1 MSYANTTIS
10 TISTEKEFVT
20 AFITSITSVTNRI
33 TRTSTTATCEDIY
46 DAGSGTPTFTL
57 KVDNNFE
64 LVFTRSSSLSSGTDR
79 FYLTVNNLLRGTQE
93 TTNFLG
99 LLFRTSGTGV
109 GYTQSVPRTWKFIIA
124 ANDKAVTLM
133 LGHYST
139 DFSSNGV
146 RLASVVDTVNATAY
160 IEDDNLAD
168 SGIFYFSD
176 GTSGTL
182 RHRMFYMYDI
192 SNPAKVEI
200 IRNKVALLRGVSP
213 VSRANTL
220 SGIYDCSNVSL
231 SYIPITIGGVNYYAV
246 NEFTLL
252 PI

>member
-79 FYLTVNNLLRGTQE
+79 FNLTVNNLLRGTQE
-93 TTNFLG
+93 TPNWG

-109 GYTQSVPRTWKFIIA
+109 GYTQSVPRTWKFLTA
-124 ANDKAVTLM
+124 ANDKALILM
-133 LGHYST
+133 LGGYDT
-139 DFSSNGV
+139 VISSSGL
-146 RLASVVDTVNATAY
+146 RLASVADTVNATAY
-160 IEDDNLAD
+160 IDNYNLAD
-168 SGIFYFSD
+168 SSIFYFSD
-176 GTSGTL
+176 GTSGML
-182 RHRMFYMYDI
+182 RHRMNYMYDI
-192 SNPAKVEI
+192 NDPTKVEI
-200 IRNKVALLRGVSP
+200 IRNKAALLRGVSP

>member
-10 TISTEKEFVT
+10 TISTEKEFIS
-20 AFITSITSVTNRI
+20 AFISSITSVTSRI
-33 TRTSTTATCEDIY
+33 TRISTAAACEDVY

-79 FYLTVNNLLRGTQE
+79 FNLTVNNLLRGTQE
-93 TTNFLG
+93 TTNLG
-99 LLFRTSGTGV
+99 LLFRTSNTGV
-109 GYTQSVPRTWKFIIA
+109 GYTQSVPRTWKFVTA
-124 ANDKAVTLM
+124 ANDKALILM
-133 LGHYST
+133 LGGYDT
-139 DFSSNGV
+139 VISSNGV

-160 IEDDNLAD
+160 IENYNLAD

-182 RHRMFYMYDI
+182 RHRMNYMYDI
-192 SNPAKVEI
+192 NNPAKVEI
-200 IRNKVALLRGVSP
+200 IRNKAALLRGVSP